1 MIVPSDRRSDPRY
14 KYLCWVALVRKKS
27 IRENL
32 TASPASKPP
41 RMFRRV
47 EVLEPE
53 GPMRA
58 TSSHFLML
66 MSTPFSTC
74 TLLDPDPNVLAN
86 VFTSSIDA
94 FSSTYETIPLEMH
107 PFVLEMA
114 SNPKKIIK

>member
-1 MIVPSDRRSDPRY
+1 
-14 KYLCWVALVRKKS
+14 
-27 IRENL
+27 
-32 TASPASKPP
+32 
-41 RMFRRV
+41 
-47 EVLEPE
+47 
-53 GPMRA
+53 
-58 TSSHFLML
+58 ML

-114 SNPKKIIK
+114 PNPKKSTSRLDELRVKLSLCVHSMLFCSTKLTLNT